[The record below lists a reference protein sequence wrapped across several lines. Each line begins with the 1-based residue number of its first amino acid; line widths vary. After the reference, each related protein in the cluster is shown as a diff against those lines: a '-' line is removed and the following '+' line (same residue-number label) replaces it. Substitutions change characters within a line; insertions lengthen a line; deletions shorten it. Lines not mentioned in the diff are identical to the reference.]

1 MYKFLLSS
9 SRSGVSSLILFPL
22 FATGVNDT
30 GGKFA
35 ADIVDTG
42 GNLPPASLTPASLT
56 PAANLPPVSLTL
68 VANLTP
74 VSTIQGGTGRKIC
87 RRCR

>member
-9 SRSGVSSLILFPL
+9 SLSGVSSLILFPL

-35 ADIVDTG
+35 AGIVDTG
-42 GNLPPASLTPASLT
+42 GKF
-56 PAANLPPVSLTL
+56 AAGIVDTGGKFATGVNNTR
-68 VANLTP
+68 
-74 VSTIQGGTGRKIC
+74 GTGGKIC
-87 RRCR
+87 RQCR